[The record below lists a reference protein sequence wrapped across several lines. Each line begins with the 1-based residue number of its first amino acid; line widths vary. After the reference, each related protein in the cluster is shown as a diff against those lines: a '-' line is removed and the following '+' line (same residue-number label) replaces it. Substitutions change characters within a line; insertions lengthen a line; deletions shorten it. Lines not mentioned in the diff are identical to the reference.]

1 MVYTNDRAADVHSSK
16 GRRRKRSRRLRWP
29 LKLFC
34 MCLVLS
40 AVVLTIRTVRSFSA
54 PMSALEPAEQLTE
67 QHPESSLQEPD
78 ALPPV
83 ELNPAPQSG
92 AVTPD
97 DWQILLVNRWNPL
110 PDGYTFERTKLKYG
124 HSVDSRAY
132 PDLQEM
138 MDDCRAAGLDPVIC
152 SSYRTQA
159 KQQELYE
166 NKLQRLIEEGYSYEN
181 AVTEAGTVV
190 AVPGTSEHQ
199 TGLALDIVD
208 ASYQILDQG
217 QEDTLVQQ
225 WLIEHSWE
233 YGFVLRYPN
242 AKSEITGIIYE
253 PWHYR
258 YVGQAIAQTC
268 MDQGLTYEEYLAAQ
282 VQPGENQAPA
292 LFWQGQALDLGD
304 KVTRLS
310 GVTYVDAAVLAAAL
324 GWTGETGED
333 GVLLTAGIRSSC
345 PWAAGPCWTG

>member
-1 MVYTNDRAADVHSSK
+1 MVYTNDRAAGVHSSK
-16 GRRRKRSRRLRWP
+16 GRRRKCSRRLRWP

-40 AVVLTIRTVRSFSA
+40 AVVLTIRTVSSFSA
-54 PMSALEPAEQLTE
+54 PMSALEPAEQLAE

-138 MDDCRAAGLDPVIC
+138 MDDCRAAGLEPVIC
-152 SSYRTQA
+152 SSYRTLET
-159 KQQELYE
+159 QQRLYE
-166 NKLQRLIEEGYSYEN
+166 NKIRRLMNEGLSREE
-181 AVTEAGTVV
+181 ATAQAGTVV

-208 ASYQILDQG
+208 ASYQVLDTA
-217 QEDTLVQQ
+217 QESTAVQQ
-225 WLIEHSWE
+225 WLMANSWE
-233 YGFVLRYPN
+233 YGFILRYPSE
-242 AKSEITGIIYE
+242 KSDLTGIIYE

-258 YVGQAIAQTC
+258 YVGQDAAREMRELGMC
-268 MDQGLTYEEYLAAQ
+268 LEEYL
-282 VQPGENQAPA
+282 E
-292 LFWQGQALDLGD
+292 WLDGID
-304 KVTRLS
+304 K
-310 GVTYVDAAVLAAAL
+310 
-324 GWTGETGED
+324 
-333 GVLLTAGIRSSC
+333 
-345 PWAAGPCWTG
+345 

>member
-1 MVYTNDRAADVHSSK
+1 MKSTKDTYIQNTSERKKQRV
-16 GRRRKRSRRLRWP
+16 RRRKRIWYRVP
-29 LKLFC
+29 LVVVMTF
-34 MCLVLS
+34 S
-40 AVVLTIRTVRSFSA
+40 AVLALTDAVSTTQPWHGFTEAEI
-54 PMSALEPAEQLTE
+54 LPAESE
-67 QHPESSLQEPD
+67 QRRDSRQMADLR
-78 ALPPV
+78 PV
-83 ELNPAPQSG
+83 EPLETSPTVAKSEVS
-92 AVTPD
+92 AD
-97 DWQILLVNRWNPL
+97 DWQLLLVNPWNQL
-110 PDGYTFERTKLKYG
+110 PEGYTVELTELRNG
-124 HSVDSRAY
+124 HAVDTRAY
-132 PDLQEM
+132 PDLQRM

-258 YVGQAIAQTC
+258 YVGR
-268 MDQGLTYEEYLAAQ
+268 EAAR
-282 VQPGENQAPA
+282 EMTE
-292 LFWQGQALDLGD
+292 LDLC
-304 KVTRLS
+304 LEA
-310 GVTYVDAAVLAAAL
+310 YVDWLSAQ
-324 GWTGETGED
+324 
-333 GVLLTAGIRSSC
+333 
-345 PWAAGPCWTG
+345 

>member
-1 MVYTNDRAADVHSSK
+1 M
-16 GRRRKRSRRLRWP
+16 
-29 LKLFC
+29 KLFC

-40 AVVLTIRTVRSFSA
+40 AAVLTIRTVRSYSA
-54 PMSALEPAEQLTE
+54 PMSVLESAEQLAE
-67 QHPESSLQEPD
+67 QNPESSLQKPD

-83 ELNPAPQSG
+83 EPNPAPLPEESG
-92 AVTPD
+92 AVSPD
-97 DWQILLVNRWNPL
+97 DWQLLLVNRWNPL

-166 NKLQRLIEEGYSYEN
+166 NKIQQLTEEGYSYEN

-217 QEDTLVQQ
+217 QEDTRVQQ

-258 YVGQAIAQTC
+258 YVGREAAREMTEL
-268 MDQGLTYEEYLAAQ
+268 GLCLEEY
-282 VQPGENQAPA
+282 VD
-292 LFWQGQALDLGD
+292 W
-304 KVTRLS
+304 LS
-310 GVTYVDAAVLAAAL
+310 A
-324 GWTGETGED
+324 
-333 GVLLTAGIRSSC
+333 R
-345 PWAAGPCWTG
+345 

>member
-1 MVYTNDRAADVHSSK
+1 
-16 GRRRKRSRRLRWP
+16 
-29 LKLFC
+29 
-34 MCLVLS
+34 
-40 AVVLTIRTVRSFSA
+40 
-54 PMSALEPAEQLTE
+54 MSALEPAEQLTE

-242 AKSEITGIIYE
+242 AKSEITGMIYE
-253 PWHYR
+253 PWNYR
-258 YVGQAIAQTC
+258 YVGREAAREMTEIDLC
-268 MDQGLTYEEYLAAQ
+268 LEEYVDWLSAQ
-282 VQPGENQAPA
+282 
-292 LFWQGQALDLGD
+292 
-304 KVTRLS
+304 
-310 GVTYVDAAVLAAAL
+310 
-324 GWTGETGED
+324 
-333 GVLLTAGIRSSC
+333 
-345 PWAAGPCWTG
+345 